1 MYSHFRDNTLAGF
14 LEGYFA
20 TPVIDQTGLH
30 DQLDIDLK
38 WDEADWQHHNPES
51 LKQSLLEQLGLELAP
66 TNLPLEMLEVDEAK

>member
-1 MYSHFRDNTLAGF
+1 MRNQSSSALAGF

-66 TNLPLEMLEVDEAK
+66 GRELINMLVVLNAQ